1 MLTELKKEIVS
12 ADQIDMLVSFIK
24 WSGLRELLEELRTF
38 TEKGGVNFA
47 LFVLHIWVPQT

>member
-24 WSGLRELLEELRTF
+24 VEWSARAVGGASDLYG
-38 TEKGGVNFA
+38 KG
-47 LFVLHIWVPQT
+47 W

>member
-38 TEKGGVNFA
+38 TERGVNFA